1 MKDLN
6 RQRVEMV
13 ETVKGRVAKAKELC
27 EEKLM
32 TMGRHGAEHVSEQ
45 QAARRRR
52 RPGLIDF

>member
-13 ETVKGRVAKAKELC
+13 ETVKGRITKAKEMC

-32 TMGRHGAEHVSEQ
+32 HMGRHGHEHVRSVG
-45 QAARRRR
+45 RDW
-52 RPGLIDF
+52 GMG